1 MKSSFFPYLP
11 SNKLEDNKRYKNILD
26 KIEKEPFVFH
36 KKKGS
41 SFYFDNHYYTSENNN
56 FDLNKNQNKVNQELL
71 IFQNENDK
79 YIDSYNYFMNKKL
92 NKLKEN
98 AQNYINYMS
107 KKTKLNNTDINN
119 RLDTSNDQN
128 NLLNSSHLIN
138 SSKKILYRNGSLPNI
153 KNRFNSFLKE
163 KYNFKY
169 SDTRKNNNNFVPRLI
184 KAKGSDITNPF
195 FYDKVSKEIMQK
207 NYEMMNYNL
216 RESENKFNKK
226 RKLPKYSDEKIA
238 LPPGKI
244 NEPNYYNLGE
254 SSLDKN
260 PILNKGIYSPSFCYN
275 ANYFKRY
282 KGIFD

>member
-1 MKSSFFPYLP
+1 MRSSFFPYLP
-11 SNKLEDNKRYKNILD
+11 SSKLEDNKRYKNILD

-41 SFYFDNHYYTSENNN
+41 SFYFDNHYYTSENND

-71 IFQNENDK
+71 FFQNENEK

-98 AQNYINYMS
+98 AENYINYIS
-107 KKTKLNNTDINN
+107 QKTKSNDTDINHP
-119 RLDTSNDQN
+119 SNNEKN
-128 NLLNSSHLIN
+128 NLLKNSYLIN
-138 SSKKILYRNGSLPNI
+138 SAKKTLNRNRSLPNI
-153 KNRFNSFLKE
+153 KNPFNSFLKE
-163 KYNFKY
+163 EYNFKY
-169 SDTRKNNNNFVPRLI
+169 SDTGKNNNNFVPRLI
-184 KAKGSDITNPF
+184 KARGSDITNPF
-195 FYDKVSKEIMQK
+195 FYDIVSKEILQK
-207 NYEMMNYNL
+207 NYEVMNYNL

-226 RKLPKYSDEKIA
+226 RRLSKYSDEKIA
-238 LPPGKI
+238 LAPGKI
-244 NEPNYYNLGE
+244 NKPNYYNLGE

-260 PILNKGIYSPSFCYN
+260 PILNKGIYSPSLCYN